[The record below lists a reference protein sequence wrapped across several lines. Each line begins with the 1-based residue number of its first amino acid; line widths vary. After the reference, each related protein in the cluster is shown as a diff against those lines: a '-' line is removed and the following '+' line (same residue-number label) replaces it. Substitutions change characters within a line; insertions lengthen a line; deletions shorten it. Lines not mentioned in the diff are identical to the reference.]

1 MIPRICW
8 PTARPG
14 PLKMCNEAGRLLGAD
29 LQVLRLVT
37 TIPQRP
43 EQNDLSNKGL
53 ALTWGDDV
61 LHRVPLSVQQ
71 GMHPEFRTPST
82 EITQTFRF
90 FSVKCQA
97 SR

>member
-14 PLKMCNEAGRLLGAD
+14 PLKMCNRTRGPPRAD

-37 TIPQRP
+37 TFPQRP

-53 ALTWGDDV
+53 APSWGDDV

-71 GMHPEFRTPST
+71 GMPPEFRTPST